1 MTYDPKEERD
11 SRGRWGRMNSTS
23 KAKLTASAQ
32 FNTKTKPGKS
42 GKLPTLGKTGPRM
55 MTTPFEPS
63 EPNTHAVAIQTA
75 KNLDK
80 DFHRERDKA
89 NQASMHVALAQS
101 KVSITKLPPG
111 PKPKYGPKGK
121 MK

>member
-32 FNTKTKPGKS
+32 FSTKTKPGKS
-42 GKLPTLGKTGPRM
+42 GKMPTLGKTSPRM
-55 MTTPFEPS
+55 IATPFKPS
-63 EPNTHAVAIQTA
+63 EPSTHAVAIQTA

-80 DFHRERDKA
+80 DFHQAREKKQHAEMKA
-89 NQASMHVALAQS
+89 AIAKHQGVAI
-101 KVSITKLPPG
+101 KYPPT
-111 PKPKYGPKGK
+111 KPKR
-121 MK
+121 